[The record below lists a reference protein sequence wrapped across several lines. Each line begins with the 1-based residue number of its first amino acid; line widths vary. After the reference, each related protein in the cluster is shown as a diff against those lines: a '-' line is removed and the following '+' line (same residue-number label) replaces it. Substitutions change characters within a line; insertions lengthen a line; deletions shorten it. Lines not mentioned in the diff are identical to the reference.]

1 MMEFQNYINGKWVK
15 GQNTFQTINP
25 ATEEIVA
32 EIAQAE
38 ISDVDA
44 AVSAAKESFKS
55 WRLVPAPLRGEM
67 LFKVGDLLKQKKEEL
82 AQLLTRDMGKVIAEA
97 RGDVQEAIDMAY
109 FMGGEGRRLLGYTAP
124 VEMPNKFGM
133 AVRDPSGVVGL
144 ITPWNFPIAV
154 PSWKIFPALVAGN
167 TIIWKPSPDTPAISA
182 AFVKVFEEAGLPPG
196 VFNLLMAPG
205 ADVAKALVNHPDV
218 RVLSFT
224 GSTTTGRS
232 IAEAAARLNKKVSLE
247 MGGKNA
253 IIVLDDANLELVT
266 DATLWAA
273 FGTTGQRCTAASRLI
288 VQKGMAGKLKE
299 ALTESAKKL
308 RLGNGLDPQV
318 DVGPVINKAA
328 LERIHN
334 YVQLGQKEGARVL
347 VGGSIA
353 SVHPLASVDPIRSAV
368 PDPLAPSASTSV
380 EKSVHPLSSIESKG
394 FFYTPTLFDGVR
406 PGSMLEAEE
415 IFGPVLSIIE
425 VESLEEAI
433 EVNNRSK
440 YGLSTSIFT
449 QDVNQ
454 AFTAMRDIF
463 TGLVYINHGTTG
475 AEIQFPFGG
484 VRGTGNGHR
493 EAGQAALEVFT
504 EWKSIYV
511 DYSGRLQR
519 AQIDN
524 REEEV

>member
-1 MMEFQNYINGKWVK
+1 MEFHNYINGKWVK
-15 GQNTFQTINP
+15 GRSTFQTINP
-25 ATEEIVA
+25 ANEELLA

-38 ISDVDA
+38 ISDVDSAVNA
-44 AVSAAKESFKS
+44 ATDAFKS
-55 WRLVPAPLRGEM
+55 WRLVPAPLRGEI

-167 TIIWKPSPDTPAISA
+167 TIIWKPSPETPAISA
-182 AFVKVFEEAGLPPG
+182 AFVKVFEEAGLPAG
-196 VFNLLMAPG
+196 VFNLLLAPG
-205 ADVAKALVNHPDV
+205 ADVAKALVSHPNV
-218 RVLSFT
+218 RVISFT
-224 GSTTTGRS
+224 GSTTTGRA
-232 IAEAAARLNKKVSLE
+232 IAESAARFNKKVSLE

-253 IIVLDDANLELVT
+253 IIVMDDANLELVT
-266 DATLWAA
+266 DASLWAA
-273 FGTTGQRCTAASRLI
+273 FGTSGQRCTAASRLI
-288 VQKGMAGKLKE
+288 VQNGISEKLKE
-299 ALTESAKKL
+299 ALTERTKKL
-308 RLGNGLDPQV
+308 RLGDGLDPRV
-318 DVGPVINKAA
+318 EVGPVINKSA

-334 YVQLGQKEGARVL
+334 YVQLGQKQGARL
-347 VGGSIA
+347 LTGGTIA
-353 SVHPLASVDPIRSAV
+353 SASSDIIRLSVSSAA
-368 PDPLAPSASTSV
+368 APSAS
-380 EKSVHPLSSIESKG
+380 G
-394 FFYTPTLFDGVR
+394 FFYAPTLFDGVK
-406 PGSMLEAEE
+406 PGSTLEAEE

-425 VESLEEAI
+425 VDSLEEAI
-433 EVNNRSK
+433 EVNNRSQ

-449 QDVNQ
+449 QDVNR

-463 TGLVYINHGTTG
+463 SGLVYINHGTTG

-484 VRGTGNGHR
+484 IRGTGNGHR
-493 EAGQAALEVFT
+493 EAGQAALDVFT

-511 DYSGRLQR
+511 DYSGKLQR

-524 REEEV
+524 RED

>member
-1 MMEFQNYINGKWVK
+1 MMEFHNYINGRWVK
-15 GQNTFQTINP
+15 GRITFQTINP
-25 ATEEIVA
+25 ANEELVA

-38 ISDVDA
+38 ISDVDS
-44 AVSAAKESFKS
+44 AVSAAKEAFKS
-55 WRLVPAPLRGEM
+55 WRLVPAPIRGEM
-67 LFKVGDLLKQKKEEL
+67 LFKVGDILKQKKEEL

-109 FMGGEGRRLLGYTAP
+109 YMGGEGRRLLGYTAP

-167 TIIWKPSPDTPAISA
+167 TIIWKPSPETPAVSA
-182 AFVKVFEEAGLPPG
+182 AFVKVFEEAGIPPG

-205 ADVAKALVNHPDV
+205 ADVAKALVSHPDV

-224 GSTTTGRS
+224 GSTATGRA
-232 IAEAAARLNKKVSLE
+232 IAEAAGKFNKKLSLE

-253 IIVLDDANLELVT
+253 IIVMDDANIELVT
-266 DATLWAA
+266 DGTLWAA

-288 VQKGMAGKLKE
+288 VQRGIAGKVKE
-299 ALTESAKKL
+299 ALVERTKKL
-308 RLGNGLDPQV
+308 KLGDGLDPTIE
-318 DVGPVINKAA
+318 VGPVINRVS

-334 YVQLGQKEGARVL
+334 FVQIGQKEGARAL
-347 VGGSIA
+347 VGA
-353 SVHPLASVDPIRSAV
+353 SVADVNG
-368 PDPLAPSASTSV
+368 
-380 EKSVHPLSSIESKG
+380 KG
-394 FFYTPTLFDGVR
+394 FFYSPTLFDGVK
-406 PGSMLEAEE
+406 PGSTLEAEE

-433 EVNNRSK
+433 EVNNRSQ

-449 QDVNQ
+449 QDVNR
-454 AFTAMRDIF
+454 AFTAMRDIA

-511 DYSGRLQR
+511 DYSGKLQR

-524 REEEV
+524 RDEQV

>member
-1 MMEFQNYINGKWVK
+1 MSGATNGSAVEAMEFQNYINGKWVN
-15 GQNTFQTINP
+15 GRNTFQTINP
-25 ATEEIVA
+25 ANEELLA
-32 EIAQAE
+32 DIAQAD
-38 ISDVDA
+38 IADVDA
-44 AVSAAKESFKS
+44 AADAALNAYKS
-55 WRLVPAPLRGEM
+55 WRLTPAPLRGEI
-67 LFKVGDLLKQKKEEL
+67 LFKVGDILKQKKEEL
-82 AQLLTRDMGKVIAEA
+82 SQLLTRDMGKVIAEA

-167 TIIWKPSPDTPAISA
+167 TIIWKPSPETPAISA

-196 VFNLLMAPG
+196 VFNLIMAPG
-205 ADVAKALVNHPDV
+205 AEVAKTLVSHPQV

-224 GSTTTGRS
+224 GSTSTGRA
-232 IAEAAARLNKKVSLE
+232 IAESAARLNKKLSLE

-253 IIVLDDANLELVT
+253 IIVMDDANVELVT

-273 FGTTGQRCTAASRLI
+273 FGTSGQRCTAASRLI
-288 VQKGMAGKLKE
+288 VQKGIAAKVTESLVERTKKLK
-299 ALTESAKKL
+299 
-308 RLGNGLDPQV
+308 LGDGLDSKI

-328 LERIHN
+328 LDRIHN
-334 YVQLGQKEGARVL
+334 YVQVGQKEGARAL
-347 VGGSIA
+347 VGA
-353 SVHPLASVDPIRSAV
+353 SVADING
-368 PDPLAPSASTSV
+368 
-380 EKSVHPLSSIESKG
+380 KG
-394 FFYTPTLFDGVR
+394 FFYNPTLFDGVH
-406 PGSMLEAEE
+406 PGSTLEAEE

-425 VESLEEAI
+425 VGSLEEAI
-433 EVNNRSK
+433 EVNNRSQ

-449 QDVNQ
+449 QDVNR
-454 AFTAMRDIF
+454 AFTAMRDIA

-493 EAGQAALEVFT
+493 EAGQVALEVFT

-511 DYSGRLQR
+511 DYSGKLQR

-524 REEEV
+524 REE

>member
-1 MMEFQNYINGKWVK
+1 MEFQNYINGKWVK
-15 GQNTFQTINP
+15 GKSTFPTINP
-25 ATEEIVA
+25 ANEELVA

-38 ISDVDA
+38 PADVDA
-44 AVSAAKESFKS
+44 AVGASMEAFKS
-55 WRLVPAPLRGEM
+55 WRLVPAPLRGEL
-67 LFKVGDLLKQKKEEL
+67 LFKVGDILKQKKEEL
-82 AQLLTRDMGKVIAEA
+82 AHLLTRDMGKVIAEA
-97 RGDVQEAIDMAY
+97 RGDMQEAIDMAY

-167 TIIWKPSPDTPAISA
+167 TIVWKPSPETPAISA

-196 VFNLLMAPG
+196 VFNLLLAPG
-205 ADVAKALVNHPDV
+205 AEVGKALVEHPGV

-224 GSTTTGRS
+224 GSTSTGRA
-232 IAEAAARLNKKVSLE
+232 IAESAARLNKKVSLE

-253 IIVLDDANLELVT
+253 IIVLDDANIELVT

-273 FGTTGQRCTAASRLI
+273 FGTSGQRCTAASRLI
-288 VQKGMAGKLKE
+288 VQRGIAGKVKESLVERTKTLK
-299 ALTESAKKL
+299 
-308 RLGNGLDPQV
+308 LGDGLEETVQI
-318 DVGPVINKAA
+318 GPVINKAA
-328 LERIHN
+328 LERIHR
-334 YVQLGQKEGARVL
+334 YVQIGQQEGARAL
-347 VGGSIA
+347 AGA
-353 SVHPLASVDPIRSAV
+353 SMADVNG
-368 PDPLAPSASTSV
+368 
-380 EKSVHPLSSIESKG
+380 KG
-394 FFYTPTLFDGVR
+394 FFYSPTLFDGVR
-406 PGSMLEAEE
+406 PGSTLEAEE

-425 VESLEEAI
+425 VDSLEEAI
-433 EVNNRSK
+433 EVNNHSQ

-449 QDVNQ
+449 QDVNR

-493 EAGQAALEVFT
+493 EAGQAALDVFT

-511 DYSGRLQR
+511 DYSGKLQR

-524 REEEV
+524 REEET

>member
-1 MMEFQNYINGKWVK
+1 MEFQNYINGKWVK
-15 GQNTFQTINP
+15 GRSTFQTINP
-25 ATEEIVA
+25 ANEELVA

-38 ISDVDA
+38 IYDVDA
-44 AVSAAKESFKS
+44 AVSAAAESFKS
-55 WRLVPAPLRGEM
+55 WRLFPAPLRGE
-67 LFKVGDLLKQKKEEL
+67 LLYRVGDILKQRKEEL
-82 AQLLTRDMGKVIAEA
+82 ARLLTQDMGKVISEA

-133 AVRDPSGVVGL
+133 AVRDPAGVVGL

-167 TIIWKPSPDTPAISA
+167 TIIWKPSPETPAISA
-182 AFVKVFEEAGLPPG
+182 AFVRVFEEAGLPAG
-196 VFNLLMAPG
+196 VFNLLLAPG
-205 ADVAKALVNHPDV
+205 AEVGKALVEHPGV

-224 GSTTTGRS
+224 GSTTTGRA
-232 IAEAAARLNKKVSLE
+232 IAESAARLNKKVSLE

-253 IIVLDDANLELVT
+253 IIVLDDANIELVT

-273 FGTTGQRCTAASRLI
+273 FGTSGQRCTAASRLI
-288 VQKGMAGKLKE
+288 VQKGI
-299 ALTESAKKL
+299 AKKVKESL
-308 RLGNGLDPQV
+308 VERTRTLKLGNGLEETVQI
-318 DVGPVINKAA
+318 GPVINNAA
-328 LERIHN
+328 LNRIHN
-334 YVQLGQKEGARVL
+334 YVQIGQKEGARAL
-347 VGGSIA
+347 VGA
-353 SVHPLASVDPIRSAV
+353 SVADING
-368 PDPLAPSASTSV
+368 
-380 EKSVHPLSSIESKG
+380 KG
-394 FFYTPTLFDGVR
+394 FFYSPTLFDGVK
-406 PGSMLEAEE
+406 PGSTLEAEE

-425 VESLEEAI
+425 VDSFEEAI
-433 EVNNRSK
+433 EVNNRSQ

-449 QDVNQ
+449 QDVNR

-463 TGLVYINHGTTG
+463 SGLVYINHGTTG

-511 DYSGRLQR
+511 DYSGKLQR

-524 REEEV
+524 REE

>member
-1 MMEFQNYINGKWVK
+1 MKFQNYINGKWVAGK
-15 GQNTFQTINP
+15 SAFQTINP
-25 ATEEIVA
+25 ANEELIADV
-32 EIAQAE
+32 AQAE

-44 AVSAAKESFKS
+44 AVQAAKGAFDA
-55 WRLVPAPLRGEM
+55 WRLTPAPLRGEI
-67 LFKVGDLLKQKKEEL
+67 LFRIGDLLKQKKEEL
-82 AQLLTRDMGKVIAEA
+82 SQLLTREMGKVIAEA
-97 RGDVQEAIDMAY
+97 RGDVQEAIDMAFY
-109 FMGGEGRRLLGYTAP
+109 MGGEGRRLLGYTAP
-124 VEMPNKFGM
+124 VEMMNKFGM

-167 TIIWKPSPDTPAISA
+167 TVIWKPSPEIPAISA
-182 AFVKVFEEAGLPPG
+182 AFVKIFEEAGVPAG
-196 VFNLLMAPG
+196 VFNLLLAPG
-205 ADVAKALVNHPDV
+205 ADVAKALVSHPDV

-224 GSTTTGRS
+224 GSTMTGRS
-232 IAEAAARLNKKVSLE
+232 IAEAAGKFNKKLSLE

-253 IIVLDDANLELVT
+253 IIVMDDANLELVV
-266 DATLWAA
+266 DASLWAA

-288 VQKGMAGKLKE
+288 VQKGIASNLKE
-299 ALTESAKKL
+299 ALTERAKKL
-308 RLGNGLDPQV
+308 TLGDGLDPKV

-328 LERIHN
+328 LARIDSM
-334 YVQLGQKEGARVL
+334 VQAGAKEARVL
-347 VGGSIA
+347 TGASIADVGG
-353 SVHPLASVDPIRSAV
+353 
-368 PDPLAPSASTSV
+368 
-380 EKSVHPLSSIESKG
+380 KG
-394 FFYTPTLFDGVR
+394 FFYAPTLFDNVQ

-425 VESLEEAI
+425 VGSLKEAI

-511 DYSGRLQR
+511 DYSGKLQR

-524 REEEV
+524 RED

>member
-1 MMEFQNYINGKWVK
+1 MEFQNYINGKWVQGK
-15 GQNTFQTINP
+15 SNFPTINP
-25 ATEEIVA
+25 ANEELVA

-38 ISDVDA
+38 ISDVDV
-44 AVSAAKESFKS
+44 AVDAAKKAFNA
-55 WRLVPAPLRGEM
+55 WRLTPAPIRGEL
-67 LFKVGDLLKQKKEEL
+67 LFKVGDILKQKKEEL

-167 TIIWKPSPDTPAISA
+167 TIIWKPSPETPAISA
-182 AFVKVFEEAGLPPG
+182 AFVKVFEEAGIPPG

-205 ADVAKALVNHPDV
+205 ADVAKALVSHPDV

-224 GSTTTGRS
+224 GSTATGRA
-232 IAEAAARLNKKVSLE
+232 IAEAAGKLNKKLSLE

-253 IIVLDDANLELVT
+253 ILVMDDANLDLVV
-266 DATLWAA
+266 DASLWAA

-288 VQKGMAGKLKE
+288 VQKGIASKLKE
-299 ALTESAKKL
+299 ALTERTKKL
-308 RLGNGLDPQV
+308 KLGDGLDPQV
-318 DVGPVINKAA
+318 DVGPVINKTA
-328 LERIHN
+328 LERIHSM
-334 YVQLGQKEGARVL
+334 VQAGQAEGARAL
-347 VGGSIA
+347 TGA
-353 SVHPLASVDPIRSAV
+353 AV
-368 PDPLAPSASTSV
+368 ADVSG
-380 EKSVHPLSSIESKG
+380 KG
-394 FFYTPTLFDGVR
+394 FFYAPTLFDGVK

-449 QDVNQ
+449 QDVNR

-511 DYSGRLQR
+511 DYSGKLQR

-524 REEEV
+524 REE

>member
-1 MMEFQNYINGKWVK
+1 MEFQNYINGKWVK
-15 GQNTFQTINP
+15 GRRKFQTINP
-25 ATEEIVA
+25 ASEELLA
-32 EIAQAE
+32 EIDEAE
-38 ISDVDA
+38 ISDVEIAVQA
-44 AVSAAKESFKS
+44 ATEAFKS

-67 LFKVGDLLKQKKEEL
+67 LFEIGELLKQRKEEL
-82 AQLLTRDMGKVIAEA
+82 ARLLTQDMGKVISEA

-133 AVRDPSGVVGL
+133 ALRDPAGVVGL

-167 TIIWKPSPDTPAISA
+167 TIIWKPSPETPAISA
-182 AFVKVFEEAGLPPG
+182 AFVKIFEDAGLPPG
-196 VFNLLMAPG
+196 VFNLLLAPG
-205 ADVAKALVNHPDV
+205 AEVGKALVEHPGV

-224 GSTTTGRS
+224 GSTPVGRS
-232 IAEAAARLNKKVSLE
+232 IAEAAARFNKKLSLE

-253 IIVLDDANLELVT
+253 IIVLDDANIELVT

-273 FGTTGQRCTAASRLI
+273 FGTSGQRCTAASRLI
-288 VQKGMAGKLKE
+288 VQKGIAGKVKE
-299 ALTESAKKL
+299 SLVERTKKL
-308 RLGNGLDPQV
+308 RLGDGLDPKV
-318 DVGPVINKAA
+318 EIGPVINKAA
-328 LERIHN
+328 VERIHN
-334 YVQLGQKEGARVL
+334 YVQLGQREGARL
-347 VGGSIA
+347 LIGGSPA
-353 SVHPLASVDPIRSAV
+353 SVSIRESVS
-368 PDPLAPSASTSV
+368 
-380 EKSVHPLSSIESKG
+380 KSVSKG
-394 FFYTPTLFDGVR
+394 FFYTPTLFDGVQ
-406 PGSMLEAEE
+406 PGSTLEAEE

-425 VESLEEAI
+425 VDSLAEAI
-433 EVNNRSK
+433 EVNNRSQ

-449 QDVNQ
+449 QDVNR
-454 AFTAMRDIF
+454 AFSAMRDIF
-463 TGLVYINHGTTG
+463 SGLVYINHGTTG

-511 DYSGRLQR
+511 DYSGKLQR

-524 REEEV
+524 REEDM

>member
-1 MMEFQNYINGKWVK
+1 MEFLNYINGKWIK
-15 GQNTFQTINP
+15 GRNTFQTINP
-25 ATEEIVA
+25 ANEELVA
-32 EIAQAE
+32 DIAQAE

-44 AVSAAKESFKS
+44 AVDAAKEAFKS

-67 LFKVGDLLKQKKEEL
+67 LFKVGDILKQKKEEL

-97 RGDVQEAIDMAY
+97 RGEVQEAIDMAY

-167 TIIWKPSPDTPAISA
+167 TIIWKPSPETPAISA
-182 AFVKVFEEAGLPPG
+182 AFVKVFEKAGIPAG
-196 VFNLLMAPG
+196 VFNLIMAPG
-205 ADVAKALVNHPDV
+205 ADVAKALVSHPDV

-224 GSTTTGRS
+224 GSTSTGRA
-232 IAEAAARLNKKVSLE
+232 IAEAAGKLNKKLSLE

-253 IIVLDDANLELVT
+253 IIVMDDANLDLVV
-266 DATLWAA
+266 DASLWAA

-288 VQKGMAGKLKE
+288 VQKGIASKIKE
-299 ALTESAKKL
+299 ALVERTKKL
-308 RLGNGLDPQV
+308 KLGDGLDPNV

-334 YVQLGQKEGARVL
+334 YVQLGIKEGARVL
-347 VGGSIA
+347 TGA
-353 SVHPLASVDPIRSAV
+353 SVHPFKYVGDLSVSVRESATESVD
-368 PDPLAPSASTSV
+368 
-380 EKSVHPLSSIESKG
+380 KG
-394 FFYTPTLFDGVR
+394 FFYAPTLFDGVS
-406 PGSMLEAEE
+406 PGSTLEAEE
-415 IFGPVLSIIE
+415 IFGPVLSILE

-433 EVNNRSK
+433 EVNNRSQ

-449 QDVNQ
+449 QDVNR

-511 DYSGRLQR
+511 DYSGKLQR

-524 REEEV
+524 REE

>member
-1 MMEFQNYINGKWVK
+1 MEFQNYIGGKWVK
-15 GQNTFQTINP
+15 GRNTFQTINP
-25 ATEEIVA
+25 ANGELLA

-44 AVSAAKESFKS
+44 AVNAATQAFQS
-55 WRLVPAPLRGEM
+55 WRLLPAPLRGEI

-124 VEMPNKFGM
+124 VEMTNKFGM

-154 PSWKIFPALVAGN
+154 PSWKIFPALIAGN
-167 TIIWKPSPDTPAISA
+167 TIIWKPSPETPAISA
-182 AFVKVFEEAGLPPG
+182 AFVKVFEEAGLPTG
-196 VFNLLMAPG
+196 VFNLLLAPG
-205 ADVAKALVNHPDV
+205 ADVAKALVNHPGV
-218 RVLSFT
+218 RVISFT
-224 GSTTTGRS
+224 GSTTTGRA
-232 IAEAAARLNKKVSLE
+232 IAESAARLNKKVSLE

-253 IIVLDDANLELVT
+253 IIVLADANIDLVT
-266 DATLWAA
+266 EATLWAA
-273 FGTTGQRCTAASRLI
+273 FGTSGQRCTAASRLI
-288 VQKGMAGKLKE
+288 VQKEIASKVKE
-299 ALTESAKKL
+299 VLTERTKNL
-308 RLGNGLDPQV
+308 RLGDGLDPKV

-334 YVQLGQKEGARVL
+334 YVQLGQKEGARL
-347 VGGSIA
+347 LAGGSKA
-353 SVHPLASVDPIRSAV
+353 SVPIHEFVS
-368 PDPLAPSASTSV
+368 
-380 EKSVHPLSSIESKG
+380 KSVGKG

-406 PGSMLEAEE
+406 PGSTLEAEE

-425 VESLEEAI
+425 VDSLEEAI
-433 EVNNRSK
+433 EVNNRSQ

-449 QDVNQ
+449 QDVNR

-463 TGLVYINHGTTG
+463 SGLVYINHGTTG

-484 VRGTGNGHR
+484 IRGTGNGHR
-493 EAGQAALEVFT
+493 EAGQAALDVFT
-504 EWKSIYV
+504 EWKSIYI
-511 DYSGRLQR
+511 DYSGKLQR

-524 REEEV
+524 RENND

>member
-1 MMEFQNYINGKWVK
+1 MEFQNYINGRWVNGRK
-15 GQNTFQTINP
+15 TFQTINP
-25 ATEEIVA
+25 ANEELVA
-32 EIAQAE
+32 DIAQAE
-38 ISDVDA
+38 LSDVDA
-44 AVSAAKESFKS
+44 AVAAAKEAFKS
-55 WRLVPAPLRGEM
+55 WRLVPAPLRGEL
-67 LFKVGDLLKQKKEEL
+67 LFKVGDILKQKKEEL
-82 AQLLTRDMGKVIAEA
+82 SQLLTRDMGKVIAEA

-124 VEMPNKFGM
+124 VEMMNKFGM

-167 TIIWKPSPDTPAISA
+167 TIIWKPSPETPAISA
-182 AFVKVFEEAGLPPG
+182 AFVKVFEQAGLPPG
-196 VFNLLMAPG
+196 VFNLIMAPG
-205 ADVAKALVNHPDV
+205 ADVGRALVEHPDV

-224 GSTTTGRS
+224 GSTTTGRA
-232 IAEAAARLNKKVSLE
+232 IAEAAGKLNKKLSLE

-253 IIVLDDANLELVT
+253 IIVMDDANLELVT

-288 VQKGMAGKLKE
+288 LQKGIAGKVKESLVERTRNLK
-299 ALTESAKKL
+299 
-308 RLGNGLDPQV
+308 LGDGLDPKV
-318 DVGPVINKAA
+318 DVGPVINKSA

-334 YVQLGQKEGARVL
+334 YVQLGQKEGARTL
-347 VGGSIA
+347 TGAAIA
-353 SVHPLASVDPIRSAV
+353 DVSG
-368 PDPLAPSASTSV
+368 
-380 EKSVHPLSSIESKG
+380 KG
-394 FFYTPTLFDGVR
+394 FFYEPTLFDGVK
-406 PGSMLEAEE
+406 PGSTLEAEE

-449 QDVNQ
+449 QDVNR

-511 DYSGRLQR
+511 DYSGKLQR

-524 REEEV
+524 REE

>member
-1 MMEFQNYINGKWVK
+1 MEFQNYINGKWVD
-15 GQNTFQTINP
+15 GGNTFQTINP
-25 ATEEIVA
+25 ANEELVA

-38 ISDVDA
+38 IPDVNS
-44 AVSAAKESFKS
+44 AVNAAKEAFNS
-55 WRLVPAPLRGEM
+55 WRLVPAPLRGEL
-67 LFKVGDLLKQKKEEL
+67 LFKVGDILKGKREEL

-124 VEMPNKFGM
+124 VEMMNKFGM

-167 TIIWKPSPDTPAISA
+167 TIIWKPSPETPAISA
-182 AFVKVFEEAGLPPG
+182 AFVKVFEEAGLPAG
-196 VFNLLMAPG
+196 VFNLIMAPS
-205 ADVAKALVNHPDV
+205 ADVGRALVDHSDV

-224 GSTTTGRS
+224 GSTSTGRS
-232 IAEAAARLNKKVSLE
+232 IAEMAGKHNKKLSLE

-288 VQKGMAGKLKE
+288 VQKGIAGKVKE
-299 ALTESAKKL
+299 SLVERTKKL
-308 RLGNGLDPQV
+308 RLGDGLDPNV
-318 DVGPVINKAA
+318 EVGPVINRLA
-328 LERIHN
+328 LDRIHN
-334 YVQLGQKEGARVL
+334 YVGLGQKEGARVL
-347 VGGSIA
+347 SGASVADVGG
-353 SVHPLASVDPIRSAV
+353 
-368 PDPLAPSASTSV
+368 
-380 EKSVHPLSSIESKG
+380 KG
-394 FFYTPTLFDGVR
+394 FFYEPTLFDRVK
-406 PGSMLEAEE
+406 PGSTLEAEE

-425 VESLEEAI
+425 VDSFEEAI
-433 EVNNRSK
+433 EVNNRSR

-449 QDVNQ
+449 QDVNR

-511 DYSGRLQR
+511 DYSGKLQR

-524 REEEV
+524 REE